1 LKYKLALI
9 FNLFGGIVLMISYF
23 ISQDRGSGV
32 RMAAL
37 AAFCFFLTAW
47 GIFSGRKLLAC
58 LGGIPIVILFLVVGL
73 FVLFGGWIWIPAGP
87 GMMYLF
93 VALFLTVAVLEFLA
107 LLTV

>member
-1 LKYKLALI
+1 MKSRLALI
-9 FNLFGGIVLMISYF
+9 FNLFGGIVLMASY
-23 ISQDRGSGV
+23 IIARERGAGV

-37 AAFCFFLTAW
+37 VAFCFFLTAW
-47 GIFSGRKLLAC
+47 GIFSGKKFLAL
-58 LGGIPIVILFLVVGL
+58 LGGIPLVILFLVLGL

-107 LLTV
+107 LLSV